1 MAQFECPRHSIPS
14 VLSNFK
20 VGWIPFSPYWPSG
33 VIRGEYF
40 NALGGH
46 FSDSRPRPIYPFCSN
61 SPLINY
67 IPTSQ
72 IIIFYT
78 HCQLFSTRNIPYND
92 VERQYILIIH
102 WVPLIE
108 NIEVE
113 WDSAKWVRW
122 PRILREQGQFTHMAE
137 SNILYLLLTSYV

>member
-1 MAQFECPRHSIPS
+1 MLSCSEYISSDSIQGDDRVDPRFQPEPNQSLTRTITENKYHLKCLPVSGYVDSNRDMQHPMTHFHQGPS
-14 VLSNFK
+14 L
-20 VGWIPFSPYWPSG
+20 
-33 VIRGEYF
+33 GEYF

-67 IPTSQ
+67 ILTSQ

-102 WVPLIE
+102 
-108 NIEVE
+108 
-113 WDSAKWVRW
+113 
-122 PRILREQGQFTHMAE
+122 
-137 SNILYLLLTSYV
+137 